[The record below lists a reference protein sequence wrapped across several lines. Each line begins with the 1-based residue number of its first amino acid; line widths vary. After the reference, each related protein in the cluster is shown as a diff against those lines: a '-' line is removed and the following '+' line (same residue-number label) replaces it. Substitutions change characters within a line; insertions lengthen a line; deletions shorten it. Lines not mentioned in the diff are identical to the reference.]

1 MKSTWSK
8 VARGAFAALVVAAIA
23 TLACTCR
30 NGVETDLYALLDS
43 SRQGLLRALADNVGG
58 QLRIL
63 LEGPD
68 FASLDAPAADF
79 KTVITPREPQRPV
92 TPSGG

>member
-1 MKSTWSK
+1 MKSTWSR
-8 VARGAFAALVVAAIA
+8 VARGAFFAFIAAAIA

-43 SRQGLLRALADNVGG
+43 TRRNVLRALADNVGG

-63 LEGPD
+63 LGGAD
-68 FASLDAPAADF
+68 FASLDAPAAEVKEYMASEGIPVRLDF
-79 KTVITPREPQRPV
+79 
-92 TPSGG
+92 

>member
-1 MKSTWSK
+1 MKSIWSK
-8 VARGAFAALVVAAIA
+8 VARGACAALVAVAIA

-43 SRQGLLRALADNVGG
+43 TRQSVLRALADNVGG

-68 FASLDAPAADF
+68 LASLDAPAAEF
-79 KTVITPREPQRPV
+79 KAYM
-92 TPSGG
+92 G

>member
-1 MKSTWSK
+1 MKLTWSR
-8 VARGAFAALVVAAIA
+8 VARGAFLAFVAAAIV

-43 SRQGLLRALADNVGG
+43 TRQNVLRALADNVGG

-68 FASLDAPAADF
+68 FASLDEPAQAF
-79 KTVITPREPQRPV
+79 KDYVGSHARMETGSIT
-92 TPSGG
+92 